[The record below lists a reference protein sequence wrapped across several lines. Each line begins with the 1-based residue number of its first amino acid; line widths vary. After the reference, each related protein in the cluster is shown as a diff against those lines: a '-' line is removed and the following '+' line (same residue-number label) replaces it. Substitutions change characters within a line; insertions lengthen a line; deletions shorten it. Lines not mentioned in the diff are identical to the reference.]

1 MTLLHI
7 HHEALAESA
16 GLGHVLL
23 SAFEESI
30 YICFLVIVMMT
41 LIEIFNVTSNGR
53 IFKGLERHRFGQ
65 SVVSAGLGMLP
76 GCLGGFA
83 GVSLYSHRIIGF
95 GALLAMLIA
104 TTGDEAFLMLAMFP
118 REAVFMMLGLF
129 VGGVAIGY
137 VADIL
142 VRYMQRRG
150 RWMSLG
156 ADRPAD
162 DNFEIH
168 ACDCGHHH
176 GHEHHSADSGHHDG
190 ESERHS
196 EAHSARA
203 AVTEPVE
210 TISANGADPRQT
222 AVEDSEPVGV
232 TTRSFSHKVMH
243 FLKEHLWKHVIK
255 RHLPTIFCWTFGV
268 LALFGIL
275 SMYIDLE
282 TWIKGN
288 TWLMIILAVIIGLIP
303 ESGPHM
309 IFVTMFASGVLPFPV
324 LLANS
329 IAQDGHAC
337 LPLLAENKRSFVLSK
352 GVKSILAIIA
362 GFVALFL
369 GNLI

>member
-16 GLGHVLL
+16 GLEHVLL

-41 LIEIFNVTSNGR
+41 LIEIFNVSSNGR

-65 SVVSAGLGMLP
+65 AVVSAGLGMLP

-129 VGGVAIGY
+129 VGGVTIGY
-137 VADIL
+137 IADIV

-176 GHEHHSADSGHHDG
+176 KHHSADSVHHAG
-190 ESERHS
+190 ESEP
-196 EAHSARA
+196 HSARA
-203 AVTEPVE
+203 AVTNPVE
-210 TISANGADPRQT
+210 TMSANGADTGQT
-222 AVEDSEPVGV
+222 TVGDSEPVGV
-232 TTRSFSHKVMH
+232 TTRSFSHKVTH

-337 LPLLAENKRSFVLSK
+337 LPLLAENKRSFVLAK
-352 GVKSILAIIA
+352 GVKSILALIA
-362 GFVALFL
+362 GFVAMFL

>member
-7 HHEALAESA
+7 HHEALAESS

-41 LIEIFNVTSNGR
+41 LIEIFNVSSKGR

-65 SVVSAGLGMLP
+65 AVVSAGLGMLP
-76 GCLGGFA
+76 GCFGGFA

-95 GALLAMLIA
+95 GALIAMLIA

-118 REAVFMMLGLF
+118 REAVFIMLGLF
-129 VGGVAIGY
+129 VGGVTIGY
-137 VADIL
+137 IVDIV

-168 ACDCGHHH
+168 ACDCEHHH
-176 GHEHHSADSGHHDG
+176 KHHS
-190 ESERHS
+190 
-196 EAHSARA
+196 
-203 AVTEPVE
+203 
-210 TISANGADPRQT
+210 ADPRQT
-222 AVEDSEPVGV
+222 AVEDCEPVRK
-232 TTRSFSHKVMH
+232 TTRSRSQKVGH
-243 FLKEHLWKHVIK
+243 FLNEHLWKHVIK

-275 SMYIDLE
+275 SMYIDL
-282 TWIKGN
+282 
-288 TWLMIILAVIIGLIP
+288 
-303 ESGPHM
+303 
-309 IFVTMFASGVLPFPV
+309 
-324 LLANS
+324 
-329 IAQDGHAC
+329 
-337 LPLLAENKRSFVLSK
+337 
-352 GVKSILAIIA
+352 
-362 GFVALFL
+362 
-369 GNLI
+369 

>member
-41 LIEIFNVTSNGR
+41 LIEIFNVSSKGR

-65 SVVSAGLGMLP
+65 AVVSAGLGMLP
-76 GCLGGFA
+76 GCFGGFA

-95 GALLAMLIA
+95 GALIAMLIA

-118 REAVFMMLGLF
+118 REAVFIMLGLF
-129 VGGVAIGY
+129 VGGVTIGY
-137 VADIL
+137 IVDIV

-168 ACDCGHHH
+168 ACDCEHHH
-176 GHEHHSADSGHHDG
+176 KHHS
-190 ESERHS
+190 
-196 EAHSARA
+196 
-203 AVTEPVE
+203 
-210 TISANGADPRQT
+210 ADPRQT
-222 AVEDSEPVGV
+222 AAEDYEPVRK
-232 TTRSFSHKVMH
+232 TTRSRSQKVGH
-243 FLKEHLWKHVIK
+243 FLNEHLWKHVIK

-309 IFVTMFASGVLPFPV
+309 IFVTMFASGVLPLPV

-329 IAQDGHAC
+329 ITQDGHAC
-337 LPLLAENKRSFVLSK
+337 LPLLAENKRSFVLAK

>member
-41 LIEIFNVTSNGR
+41 LIEIFNVSSKGR

-65 SVVSAGLGMLP
+65 AVVSAGLGMLP

-95 GALLAMLIA
+95 GALIAMLIA

-129 VGGVAIGY
+129 VGGVTIGY
-137 VADIL
+137 IVDIV

-168 ACDCGHHH
+168 ACDCEHHH
-176 GHEHHSADSGHHDG
+176 KHHSADSGHHAG
-190 ESERHS
+190 ESELHS

-203 AVTEPVE
+203 AVTEQVE
-210 TISANGADPRQT
+210 TPSANTANPSQT
-222 AVEDSEPVGV
+222 AVEDCEPVRK
-232 TTRSFSHKVMH
+232 TTRSRSQKVAH
-243 FLKEHLWKHVIK
+243 FLNEHLWKHVIK

-309 IFVTMFASGVLPFPV
+309 IFVTMFASGVLPFHV

-337 LPLLAENKRSFVLSK
+337 LPLLAENKRSFVLAK
-352 GVKSILAIIA
+352 GVKSILALVV
-362 GFVALFL
+362 GFVAMFL